1 LERAVEA
8 GRALGAELWLEAVV
22 RSVDSY
28 EAEVADLGRVVVDL
42 GSPFSTVLVSPAPD
56 LKCTLPGSAWPPCP
70 PLEKLYAAAR
80 KAFPGLRLGGGMF
93 SYFTELN
100 RKRPPE
106 ERLDLV
112 TFTTSALVHAG
123 DDRSAT
129 ESLES
134 LPAIAKSVRAFV
146 DGTPFHVGPSA
157 IGMRDN
163 PYGEAPMENPHN
175 IRQAMN
181 RVDPRQRGLFA
192 AAWALGYYAH
202 FARGGASAVTLGGPI
217 GEFGLA
223 YAPMP
228 FVQPWFDEAGGRL
241 YPVFHVVRGLAAL
254 AGRTLLDVVS
264 SVARDVQV
272 IGTETPH
279 GREVWIANLT
289 GEDCDLDLWQEV
301 SGDLSILDE
310 ESFVRAE
317 EPEAMDA
324 LARPFVDRRLALRPY
339 GVARLRF

>member
-1 LERAVEA
+1 
-8 GRALGAELWLEAVV
+8 
-22 RSVDSY
+22 
-28 EAEVADLGRVVVDL
+28 
-42 GSPFSTVLVSPAPD
+42 
-56 LKCTLPGSAWPPCP
+56 
-70 PLEKLYAAAR
+70 
-80 KAFPGLRLGGGMF
+80 MF

-100 RKRPPE
+100 RKRPPAE
-106 ERLDLV
+106 LLDLV

-146 DGTPFHVGPSA
+146 GRTPFQVGPSA

-163 PYGEAPMENPHN
+163 PYGAAPMDNPHN

-202 FARGGASAVTLGGPI
+202 FARGGAAAVTLGGPV

-228 FVQPWFDEAGGRL
+228 FVQPWFDEGGGRL
-241 YPVFHVVRGLAAL
+241 YPVFHVVRGLARL
-254 AGRTLLDVVS
+254 AGRPLLDVVS
-264 SVARDVQV
+264 SVARDVQA
-272 IGTETPH
+272 IGTEAPD

-289 GEDCDLDLWQEV
+289 GEDREVALGEEV
-301 SGDLSILDE
+301 SGTISILDE
-310 ESFVRAE
+310 ESFVQAAQDVA
-317 EPEAMDA
+317 AMDA
-324 LARPFVDRRLALRPY
+324 LACAFADRRLALRPY
-339 GVARLRF
+339 AVARLRF